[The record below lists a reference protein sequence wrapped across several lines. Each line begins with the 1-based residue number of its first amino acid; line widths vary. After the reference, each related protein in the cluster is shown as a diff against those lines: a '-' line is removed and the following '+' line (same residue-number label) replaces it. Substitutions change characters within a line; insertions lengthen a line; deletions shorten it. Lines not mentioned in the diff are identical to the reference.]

1 MNRKKKQ
8 TGIERVIAKA
18 GTQNQ
23 VAADMGVEQQTV
35 SHWLRVGHMPVKRA
49 VAAEKLYGVPR
60 ADLIDPE
67 LRKAVAS

>member
-1 MNRKKKQ
+1 MARKKQ
-8 TGIERVIAKA
+8 TGIERVIATA
-18 GTQNQ
+18 GTQAK
-23 VAADMGVEQQTV
+23 VAADMKVEQQTV
-35 SHWLRVGHMPVKRA
+35 SHWLRTGHMPLKRA